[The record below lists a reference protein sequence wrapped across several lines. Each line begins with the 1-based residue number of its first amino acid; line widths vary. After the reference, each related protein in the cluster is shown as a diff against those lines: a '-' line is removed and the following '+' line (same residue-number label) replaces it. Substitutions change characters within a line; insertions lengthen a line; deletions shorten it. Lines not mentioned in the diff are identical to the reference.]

1 MSCSNQLDNSC
12 QMDLFG
18 PGIDV
23 KLKEKKKKLV
33 TTHMVFI
40 SNLFSR
46 CVGDFHKRI
55 YGLFTLETMSDCP

>member
-1 MSCSNQLDNSC
+1 
-12 QMDLFG
+12 MDLFG